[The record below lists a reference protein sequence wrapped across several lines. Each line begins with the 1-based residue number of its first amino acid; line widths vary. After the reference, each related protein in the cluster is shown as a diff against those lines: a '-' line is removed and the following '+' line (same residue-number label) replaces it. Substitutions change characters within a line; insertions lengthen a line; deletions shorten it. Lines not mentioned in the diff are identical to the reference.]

1 MAAALSGRPQAAV
14 LNGPTQAAGG
24 SQRYWAP
31 CLAVALV
38 AVCLFYVA
46 LTDLL
51 NERAAHAPVQVSVV
65 PAVVQPPLASVEDAL
80 PVNTASVQ
88 AVRTYVSRAM
98 PSVAAE
104 LSPVV
109 ATPVRLAVTKCVSSA
124 GTAEYSDGPCA
135 EGAQASTTLHL
146 Q

>member
-1 MAAALSGRPQAAV
+1 MAAALSERTVARP
-14 LNGPTQAAGG
+14 G

-38 AVCLFYVA
+38 AMCLFYVA

-51 NERAAHAPVQVSVV
+51 KDRAAHAPVPVSAV
-65 PAVVQPPLASVEDAL
+65 PAVVQPPLAGGGADD
-80 PVNTASVQ
+80 
-88 AVRTYVSRAM
+88 AM
-98 PSVAAE
+98 PVYGPASSGRAYIARDATRVAPA

-109 ATPVRLAVTKCVSSA
+109 ATPVRLAVTKCVSSS

-135 EGAQASTTLHL
+135 EGSQASTTLQL